1 MRDSL
6 NVSDSLKI
14 AGQEIPSTEK
24 TPVEGRVKILAYERG
39 KKVVSKCRE
48 SNNIWTIEG
57 RKMDAGLKSYSSYTP
72 LTPVRNDRIRYIG
85 VGSGS
90 QPPVSTVQKLVT
102 PLPYN
107 LANDFLATL
116 DIPTFSVDG
125 TVVTY
130 VRTFGANEISLVVT
144 TDVSECGLFSDGAP
158 PLYIPGS
165 RVVTLAAASAQVPMA
180 YNTFEPIGKTTDID
194 LVFIWELR
202 HN

>member
-14 AGQEIPSTEK
+14 GAQEMSSCAK
-24 TPVEGRVKILAYERG
+24 TPVEGRVKIIAYERG
-39 KKVVSKCRE
+39 KKVISKCRE
-48 SNNIWTIEG
+48 NNNIYTLEG
-57 RKMDAGLKSYSSYTP
+57 RKMDAGLKSYTSYTP
-72 LTPVRNDRIRYIG
+72 LIPVRNDRIKYIG
-85 VGSGS
+85 VGGGT
-90 QPPVSTVQKLVT
+90 QPPLSTVQKLVT

-107 LANDFLATL
+107 IANDFLATL
-116 DIPTFSVDG
+116 DIPTFNIDG

-130 VRTFGANEISLVVT
+130 TRTFGANEISLVAT
-144 TDVSECGLFSDGAP
+144 TDISECGLFSDGAA
-158 PLYIPGS
+158 PLYIPGT
-165 RVVTLAAASAQVPMA
+165 RLITMAASSAQVPMA